1 MSTATPPAA
10 AAAQGRVLPPQVKL
24 GLLDCDATLP
34 SGKSTLER
42 FKLSRPGGD
51 GPLVLLFANQARR
64 RCNAV

>member
-1 MSTATPPAA
+1 M
-10 AAAQGRVLPPQVKL
+10 KL

-64 RCNAV
+64 RCNTVYSSL